1 MEHFKFFC
9 FQTILLSTLFVL
21 NYYFDAFI
29 SHPFT
34 QVDFIAILIFLL
46 LILIAFKPI
55 MKVYK
60 YFNTIRLRTKLL
72 ISVFAFVLSI
82 VIGGVVLA
90 FLTGE
95 ATFML

>member
-9 FQTILLSTLFVL
+9 FQTILLSTLFIL
-21 NYYFDAFI
+21 NYYFDTFI
-29 SHPFT
+29 SQPFT

-46 LILIAFKPI
+46 LILVAFKPI

-60 YFNTIRLRTKLL
+60 YFTTIRLRTKLL

-82 VIGGVVLA
+82 VIGGVVLSL
-90 FLTGE
+90 LTGE
-95 ATFML
+95 ATLMW